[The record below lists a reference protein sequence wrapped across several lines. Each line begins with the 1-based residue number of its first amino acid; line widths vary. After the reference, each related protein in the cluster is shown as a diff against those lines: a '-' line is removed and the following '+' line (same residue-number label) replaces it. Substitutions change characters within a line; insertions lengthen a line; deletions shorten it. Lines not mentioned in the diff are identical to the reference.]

1 MVIIAFILGM
11 FSALW
16 GVALG
21 MRIKDKPEKAGKP
34 KEAPKGQISQ
44 EVLREW
50 MYGGE

>member
-1 MVIIAFILGM
+1 MVIIAFILGVI
-11 FSALW
+11 A
-16 GVALG
+16 ALG
-21 MRIKDKPEKAGKP
+21 GVTVGFRIKTDVKIEK